1 MTLNATIRGRPG
13 PRRLNARSYLKQGGD
28 AIHLTDSR
36 KGSLFFFSPNS
47 PFICRAVLA
56 ETARVDQ
63 RGQSGVG
70 DVGDGRG
77 LGVTQEFG
85 LVGDLR

>member
-1 MTLNATIRGRPG
+1 MRFISPIPERE
-13 PRRLNARSYLKQGGD
+13 D
-28 AIHLTDSR
+28 
-36 KGSLFFFSPNS
+36 FFFFLPDSPL
-47 PFICRAVLA
+47 ICRAVLA

-85 LVGDLR
+85 LVGHLR